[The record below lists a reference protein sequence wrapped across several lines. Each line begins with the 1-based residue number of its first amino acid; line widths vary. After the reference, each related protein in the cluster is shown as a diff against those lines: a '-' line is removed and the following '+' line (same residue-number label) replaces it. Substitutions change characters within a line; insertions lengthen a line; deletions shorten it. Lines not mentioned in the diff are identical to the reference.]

1 VSESMTKGSGVAQG
15 ATLSDSAIGC
25 VYRSDDALDAA
36 TEQLLGLGLTAD
48 TLHVGASD
56 AGRAQTVALRTGIRA
71 DVEPEDPLRALVD
84 VATEGTARAA
94 VDRAGVAGAIIGAV
108 AGLGLSFTKVGSAI
122 PVMHGAL
129 VVANMGLYFVLG
141 AIVGSVLG
149 AALTPQPSTHV
160 GFRLIDGMQ
169 EGNYALIVVAPRE
182 RHDEL
187 QAVLEAAGG
196 TGITRV

>member
-1 VSESMTKGSGVAQG
+1 VSESMTRGSGQAQG
-15 ATLSDSAIGC
+15 TTLSDSAIGC

-36 TEQLLGLGLTAD
+36 TAQLLGLGLTAD

-56 AGRAQTVALRTGIRA
+56 VARAQTAALRTGIRA
-71 DVEPEDPLRALVD
+71 DVEPEDPLRGLVD
-84 VATEGTARAA
+84 VATEFGARAA
-94 VDRAGVAGAIIGAV
+94 VDRAGVAGAIIGAL
-108 AGLGLSFTKVGSAI
+108 AGLGLSLTPMGSAI
-122 PVMHGAL
+122 AVTHGAL
-129 VVANMGLYFVLG
+129 AIANIGFYFVLG

-160 GFRLIDGMQ
+160 GFRLIDGMND
-169 EGNYALIVVAPRE
+169 GSYALVVVSPRE